1 MTQPAVR
8 THVPGWCDPE
18 RVFLAHARHRARETH
33 DGWPDLVWLDAG
45 PDAREGFSYVGLD
58 VESPL
63 TTWHD
68 VSAATQ
74 AQPPRFSAQ
83 RNSFARRF
91 ALGWV
96 GWRAYDSKAC
106 FARVNTVIEFDHARQ
121 EVTVVTCRGDDST
134 RRACALIAE
143 ASDGDQAISDLN
155 TSDDQSLV
163 RDSVDWGTR
172 GGSWRHTD
180 DEYLANIEACRSE
193 IAAGNAYQLCLTN
206 SYRVDAPFDQQSAL
220 AVYRS
225 LRREN
230 PSHHGA
236 FISLNNTA
244 LLSSSP
250 EVFLSVSPSGR
261 VVTKPIKGTRPRGAT
276 EHADRALRDEL
287 ANDPKERAENVMIV
301 DLMRND
307 LSRVAV
313 EGSVAVDTLL
323 AVESYA
329 NVHQLVSTVSAQLR
343 PECTA
348 ADAIDA
354 CFPAGSMTG
363 APKISAM
370 HILAGLEGGPRGIYS
385 GAYGFLGEDGSAEL
399 AMVIRSL
406 IIDHTGARIG
416 SGGGITIDSDPEKE
430 LAEMHLKAEP
440 LLRALGQ
447 ADTPVI

>member
-1 MTQPAVR
+1 
-8 THVPGWCDPE
+8 
-18 RVFLAHARHRARETH
+18 
-33 DGWPDLVWLDAG
+33 VWLDAG
-45 PDAREGFSYVGLD
+45 PDASAGFSYVGLD
-58 VESPL
+58 VEPPL
-63 TTWHD
+63 TTWHA
-68 VSAATQ
+68 VRAAIQTSA
-74 AQPPRFSAQ
+74 PRAGTHHASALG
-83 RNSFARRF
+83 RF

-96 GWRAYDSKAC
+96 GWRAYDSEAC
-106 FARVNTVIEFDHARQ
+106 FARVNTVIEFDHARH
-121 EVTVVTCRGDDST
+121 EVTVLTCLGEDAT
-134 RRACALIAE
+134 RRARALIAE
-143 ASDGDQAISDLN
+143 ASHSDQSISDPSVGEL
-155 TSDDQSLV
+155 QSPV
-163 RDSVDWGTR
+163 RDNMAERAR
-172 GGSWRHTD
+172 GGSWRQTD

-206 SYRVDAPFDQQSAL
+206 TYRVDAPFDPQSAL
-220 AVYRS
+220 AVYRH

-276 EHADRALRDEL
+276 EQADRALRDEL
-287 ANDPKERAENVMIV
+287 ANNPKERAENVMIV

-343 PECTA
+343 SECTA
-348 ADAIDA
+348 EDAIDA

-370 HILAGLEGGPRGIYS
+370 HILAKLEGGPRGIYS

-406 IIDHTGARIG
+406 IIDHTGARLG
-416 SGGGITIDSDPEKE
+416 SGGGITIDSDPDEE

>member
-8 THVPGWCDPE
+8 TYVPGWCDPE
-18 RVFLAHARHRARETH
+18 RVFFAHARQRARETH
-33 DGWPDLVWLDAG
+33 DRWPELVWLDAG

-58 VESPL
+58 VEPPL
-63 TTWHD
+63 TTWQD
-68 VSAATQ
+68 VRAATQ
-74 AQPPRFSAQ
+74 ALPPRVSAQ
-83 RNSFARRF
+83 RPSRGGLSP
-91 ALGWV
+91 LGWV
-96 GWRAYDSKAC
+96 GWRAYDSEAC
-106 FARVNTVIEFDHARQ
+106 FARVNTVIEFDHARH
-121 EVTVVTCRGDDST
+121 EVTVVTCRGEDAT
-134 RRACALIAE
+134 HRARAIIAE
-143 ASDGDQAISDLN
+143 ASGENPGS
-155 TSDDQSLV
+155 V
-163 RDSVDWGTR
+163 RDNMVQR
-172 GGSWRHTD
+172 ALGGAWRHTD

-206 SYRVDAPFDQQSAL
+206 TYRVDAPFDPQSAL

-276 EHADRALRDEL
+276 AQKDKALRDEL
-287 ANDPKERAENVMIV
+287 ANSPKERAENVMIV

-323 AVESYA
+323 AVETYA

-370 HILAGLEGGPRGIYS
+370 QILSELEGDPRGIYS

-416 SGGGITIDSDPEKE
+416 SGGGITIDSSPKEE